1 MLPVVKK
8 HLLMRKDIDKSWLSK
23 VSSFRSFRNPKD
35 KRFRRANVFS
45 DFRI

>member
-8 HLLMRKDIDKSWLSK
+8 HLLMRKDIDKSWLIE
-23 VSSFRSFRNPKD
+23 VSSCRSFRTPKD
-35 KRFRRANVFS
+35 KCFRRANVFS